1 MANPPNSVKAK
12 TGENRLAIFFVV
24 VLAAIAG
31 LGPIALGAESPEAIP
46 WFIAEVVAV
55 SIWRLSRLGRSR
67 SAAPSRSFLE
77 YLLATLAAAFSF
89 QIMTLMAV
97 IPAALVLMLL
107 QLINTVGSWLS
118 LGWNLPAWNAAW
130 WTTIVL
136 AVFFVLVGISL
147 AEDKAR
153 AQLFPAQPH
162 GRSAFHAMAV
172 SRRAKLLW
180 AVAINLG
187 VVLLVAGWL
196 VFFRGGIGSG
206 FWLFVMLYI
215 TGCATQVY
223 ELGDRSE
230 SEKKAIS
237 AVERLFEALGCK
249 VVRDPKVDD
258 PAVDRLLSVV
268 DLVATSEERVWGV
281 EVRGASED
289 ERTVGWVAG
298 AGFLSAVHAYREKRT
313 EFAGIEPVIVLVD
326 AKADESLHSFARH
339 EGMRIV
345 EIDSAQIARI
355 TAQSPKEELRGMAE
369 QLFVREGSQVLEG
382 VAG

>member
-1 MANPPNSVKAK
+1 MAYPPNSAKAQ

-24 VLAAIAG
+24 VIGAIAG
-31 LGPIALGAESPEAIP
+31 LGPIGLAVETPQAVP
-46 WFIAEVVAV
+46 WFIAEVVVV

-67 SAAPSRSFLE
+67 SSAPSRSFLE
-77 YLLATLAAAFSF
+77 YLLATLVGAFAF
-89 QIMTLMAV
+89 QIITLLAV
-97 IPAALVLMLL
+97 IPATLVFLLL
-107 QLINTVGSWLS
+107 QLINTVGSWLN

-130 WTTIVL
+130 WTTIIL
-136 AVFFVLVGISL
+136 GVFFVLVGISL
-147 AEDKAR
+147 AEEKAR

-180 AVAINLG
+180 AVVINLG
-187 VVLLVAGWL
+187 VVLLIAGL
-196 VFFRGGIGSG
+196 FVFYGGGIGAG
-206 FWLFVMLYI
+206 FWFIVIFYI
-215 TGCATQVY
+215 TGCASQIYDV
-223 ELGDRSE
+223 GDRSE
-230 SEKKAIS
+230 SEKKAIA
-237 AVERLFEALGCK
+237 AVQRLFEALDCK
-249 VVRDPKVDD
+249 VVRDPKVGD
-258 PAVDRLLSVV
+258 PAVDRLLSAL

-281 EVRGASED
+281 EVKGASED

-326 AKADESLHSFARH
+326 AKADESLHSFAQH

-345 EIDSAQIARI
+345 EIDSARIATI
-355 TAQSPKEELRGMAE
+355 TAHSSKEELRGMAE
-369 QLFVREGSQVLEG
+369 EFFVREGSRVLEG